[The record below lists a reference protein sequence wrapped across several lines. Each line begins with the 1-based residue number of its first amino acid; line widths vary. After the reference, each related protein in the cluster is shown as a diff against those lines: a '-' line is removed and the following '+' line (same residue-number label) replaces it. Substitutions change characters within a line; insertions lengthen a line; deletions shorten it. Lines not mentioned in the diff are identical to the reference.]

1 MYDRKLEN
9 AFTRSYCALT
19 IMQVVL
25 SHLSSF
31 EIWINLIKIQLIKIQ
46 LTSSLIISIC
56 LGRTHY
62 IFTIEFYFNFC
73 YRDIL
78 YIYAVA

>member
-62 IFTIEFYFNFC
+62 IFIKLNFILTFVIEIF
-73 YRDIL
+73 